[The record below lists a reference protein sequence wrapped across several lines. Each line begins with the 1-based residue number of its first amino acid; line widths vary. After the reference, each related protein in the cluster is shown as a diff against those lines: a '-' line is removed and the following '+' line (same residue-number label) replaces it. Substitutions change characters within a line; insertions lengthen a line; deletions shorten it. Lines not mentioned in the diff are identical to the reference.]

1 MPVILLGIFVLLML
15 ALQALAYKHL
25 WDRGLSF
32 KVRFSAKEAYEGDVL
47 HIKQELANKK
57 FLPLP
62 WVNTRIFV
70 PAEFTFI
77 DRQGKPISPEGK
89 GSSLYALMIYTAIR
103 KKHNFI
109 CKKRGVYNL
118 REAAIRAND
127 LLHIQQFDKNML
139 LKSELTVFPKIL
151 DIDDELD
158 FMFKQLDSALMS
170 QKIIDPDPFEFRGIR
185 DYQPTDALKSIN
197 FKASA
202 IAQTLMVN
210 VHAPTV
216 SQKLML
222 VLNLD
227 SLGPW
232 QDPEIYEQSIRLTAT
247 LAQRLIQ
254 QGASISFVTNG
265 RDCVTATPMGV
276 GGGTSDGH
284 LYKIFE
290 CLARVSLGYQRAPMA
305 DHVQEIINREEVFIF
320 ISPYQGDD
328 FVEAF
333 DDLTSRGIAALM
345 IVPSLNKEDFKW
357 QLTKTH
363 LA

>member
-47 HIKQELANKK
+47 HIRQELANKK
-57 FLPLP
+57 FLPMP
-62 WVNTRIFV
+62 WVHTRILV
-70 PAEFTFI
+70 PAEFTFL
-77 DRQGKPISPEGK
+77 DRQGKSISPEGK
-89 GSSLYALMIYTAIR
+89 GSSLYALMMYTAIR

-109 CKKRGVYNL
+109 CTKRGVYSL
-118 REAAIRAND
+118 REAMIKVND
-127 LLHIQQFDKNML
+127 LLHIQQFNKTVL

-151 DIDDELD
+151 ETDNELD
-158 FMFKQLDSALMS
+158 LMFKQLDSALMS

-202 IAQTLMVN
+202 ITQTLMVN
-210 VHAPTV
+210 IHAPTV
-216 SQKLML
+216 SQKLTL

-232 QDPEIYEQSIRLTAT
+232 RDPEIYEQSIRLTAT
-247 LAQRLIQ
+247 LAQRFIQ

-265 RDCVTATPMGV
+265 RDCVTATLMGV
-276 GGGTSDGH
+276 NGGTSDGH

-290 CLARVSLGYQRAPMA
+290 CLARVSLSYQRAPMV
-305 DHVQEIINREEVFIF
+305 DFVHEITNREEVFLF
-320 ISPYQGDD
+320 ISPYQGEE

-333 DDLTSRGIAALM
+333 DDLQRRGIAALM

-357 QLTKTH
+357 QLTKTR